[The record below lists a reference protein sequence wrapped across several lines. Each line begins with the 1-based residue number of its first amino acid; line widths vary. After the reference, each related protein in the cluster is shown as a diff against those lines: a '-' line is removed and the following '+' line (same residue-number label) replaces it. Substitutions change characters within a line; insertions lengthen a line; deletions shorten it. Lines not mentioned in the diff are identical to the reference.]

1 MSDFRIDQIT
11 NRVGDAGTQICGV
24 STFSGTSGMRIP
36 SGPTEYRGGRGRG
49 LICGGRKNPTYYN
62 TINYVEIS
70 TTGNSVDFG
79 DLSHQVNGPK
89 GTSNSVRACFA
100 SGYHNPSSGYI
111 NNIDYVTI
119 SSQGGAND
127 FGDLITGANGS
138 FGTASNNTRGLY
150 VGGAPSYLRTCQY
163 ITFATTGD
171 ANNFGDMLVNTEA
184 STSASG
190 GGVRSSS
197 HGVLG
202 SSTRAIFAGGDTPNI
217 GDYKMIQ
224 YTEYASLGDTI
235 KFGELSATWTNTS
248 AVSSGTR
255 GVIMGGEN
263 PSRTNACEYI
273 TIATFGNGTDFGD
286 LTDDRRSGAAFDN
299 SVRGCLAGGDDSGS
313 GGDNSNIIDYITIAT
328 TGNATDFGD
337 IYAEVRNPGSGS
349 DCHGGLG

>member
-1 MSDFRIDQIT
+1 MSEFRIDKIT

-24 STFSGTSGMRIP
+24 STFSGTSGMIIP
-36 SGPTEYRGGRGRG
+36 GGPTEYRGGRGRG
-49 LICGGRKNPTYYN
+49 LICGGRKSPTYYK
-62 TINYVEIS
+62 TINYVEIA

-79 DLSHQVNGPK
+79 ELTKKVNGPK
-89 GTSNSVRACFA
+89 GTSSSIRACFA
-100 SGYHNPSSGYI
+100 AGYNPSASGHT
-111 NNIDYVTI
+111 NHIDYVTI

-127 FGDLITGANGS
+127 FGDLITGDEGS

-150 VGGAPSYLRTCQY
+150 VGSSPSYARTCQY

-171 ANNFGDMLVNTEA
+171 ANDFGDILPNWDVTNHGMRNL
-184 STSASG
+184 ST
-190 GGVRSSS
+190 
-197 HGVLG
+197 GVLG
-202 SSTRAIFAGGDTPNI
+202 SATRAIFAGGDTPGNV
-217 GDYKMIQ
+217 DYNTIQ

-235 KFGELSATWTNTS
+235 KFGELSATWTNAS

-286 LTDDRRSGAAFDN
+286 LTDDRRSAGSFDN

-313 GGDNSNIIDYITIAT
+313 AGNNSNIIDYITIAS

-337 IYAEVRNPGSGS
+337 ISYSEVRNPGTGS

>member
-1 MSDFRIDQIT
+1 MSDLRINNIT
-11 NRVGDAGTQICGV
+11 DRTGDSGPVFAGISTV
-24 STFSGTSGMRIP
+24 STTGAFTVP
-36 SGPTEYRGGRGRG
+36 VGPTEYRGGRGRG
-49 LICGGRKNPTYYN
+49 LIAGGRKSPTYYN

-79 DLSHQVNGPK
+79 DLLRQVNGPK
-89 GTSNSVRACFA
+89 GTSNSIRACFA
-100 SGYHNPSSGYI
+100 SGYHDPSSGYT

-119 SSQGGAND
+119 SSQGGAAD
-127 FGDLITGANGS
+127 FGDLTTGANGS

-150 VGGAPSYLRTCQY
+150 IGGSPSYLRTCQY

-171 ANNFGDMLVNTEA
+171 ANNFGDMLPNTDK
-184 STSASG
+184 G
-190 GGVRSSS
+190 GMRNSNS
-197 HGVLG
+197 GVLG
-202 SSTRAIFAGGDTPNI
+202 SATRAIFAGGDTPNT
-217 GDYKMIQ
+217 GDYRIIQ

-235 KFGELSATWTNTS
+235 KFGELSATWTNSS

-286 LTDDRRSGAAFDN
+286 LTDDRRSAGAFDN

-313 GGDNSNIIDYITIAT
+313 GGNNSNIIDYITIAT

-337 IYAEVRNPGSGS
+337 IYAEVRNPGTGS